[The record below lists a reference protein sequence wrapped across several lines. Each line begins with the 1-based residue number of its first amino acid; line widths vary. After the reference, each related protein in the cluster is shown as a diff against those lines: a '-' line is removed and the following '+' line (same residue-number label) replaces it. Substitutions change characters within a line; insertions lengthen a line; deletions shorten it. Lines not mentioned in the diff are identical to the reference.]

1 MKKNNEIIKKIH
13 RKSMEDLGI
22 RFLVF
27 RKAIKK
33 TRPQL
38 AEELKISLAEITAIE
53 KGTVYP
59 KINYLHYLNRK
70 YGLNINWMVGN
81 IGEMFVKDHPMMAAA
96 DPDYIMRPPVKTG
109 ESMKKIA
116 EFLQLMQ
123 VPVIEEAIMAKLKEI
138 KELLQEDP

>member
-1 MKKNNEIIKKIH
+1 MKKIH
-13 RKSMEDLGI
+13 KKSMEELGI

-38 AEELKISLAEITAIE
+38 AEDLKISLSEICAIE

-59 KINYLHYLNRK
+59 KINYLHFLNRK

-81 IGEMFVKDHPMMAAA
+81 EGEMFIEDHPMKAAA
-96 DPDYIMRPPVKTG
+96 DPDYIMAPPVKDS
-109 ESMKKIA
+109 ESMNKIA
-116 EFLQLMQ
+116 EFLHLMQ
-123 VPVIEEAIMAKLKEI
+123 VPVIEEAIMTKLKEI
-138 KELLQEDP
+138 KQVLKESD